1 MCLSGYHDEPT
12 ASSLDGVNFP
22 SPLHAASSS
31 RSYLGHG
38 IWETIPQAPSPT
50 SRARSGCRW
59 HRRHRSGAMSVSAAM
74 GDAIPEQPAEEQQ
87 SPRTY
92 VPSPRRIV
100 AVLTPR
106 RVAAVIALVFLA
118 VRLRR
123 QIRLARLAI
132 RHRRRLRLA
141 LSVLVF
147 LRQVRRSRLLGR

>member
-1 MCLSGYHDEPT
+1 
-12 ASSLDGVNFP
+12 
-22 SPLHAASSS
+22 
-31 RSYLGHG
+31 
-38 IWETIPQAPSPT
+38 
-50 SRARSGCRW
+50 
-59 HRRHRSGAMSVSAAM
+59 MSVSAAM